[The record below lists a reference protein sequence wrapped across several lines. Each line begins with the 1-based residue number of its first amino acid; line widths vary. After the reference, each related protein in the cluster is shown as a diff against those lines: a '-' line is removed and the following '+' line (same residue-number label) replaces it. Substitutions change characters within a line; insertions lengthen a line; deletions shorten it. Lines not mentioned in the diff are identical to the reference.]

1 MTLSDIAMSNWR
13 STKKREIFQNIY
25 KSVSFKNRSLYGRVL
40 NHIHGSTAVSSAAPC
55 SLLMLHFSLCSG
67 HTLWRWRGT
76 RGTRMVKHFSHFFQ
90 LLVEKYFLENHN
102 CSLSHQMRRSKEE
115 IWRILVAAS
124 LCWDF
129 DQKFLEISWTGILNT
144 KFSIHAWD
152 TVTVLPWLATRIVGR
167 QF

>member
-1 MTLSDIAMSNWR
+1 MSLSDTAKSSWR
-13 STKKREIFQNIY
+13 STKKEIFSNSFT
-25 KSVSFKNRSLYGRVL
+25 KNVSFKNRICCCRLL
-40 NHIHGSTAVSSAAPC
+40 DHIYEGTAVSSWAPRF
-55 SLLMLHFSLCSG
+55 LLMLHFSLCSG

>member
-1 MTLSDIAMSNWR
+1 MSLSDTAKSSWR
-13 STKKREIFQNIY
+13 STKKEIFSN
-25 KSVSFKNRSLYGRVL
+25 SFTENVSFKNRICCCRLL
-40 NHIHGSTAVSSAAPC
+40 DHIYEGTVASYWAPRF
-55 SLLMLHFSLCSG
+55 LLMLHFSLCSG
-67 HTLWRWRGT
+67 RTLWRWRGT

-102 CSLSHQMRRSKEE
+102 CSLSHQMRLAKEE

-129 DQKFLEISWTGILNT
+129 DQKLLEISQTGILDT

-152 TVTVLPWLATRIVGR
+152 TVANYGNTRFVRR